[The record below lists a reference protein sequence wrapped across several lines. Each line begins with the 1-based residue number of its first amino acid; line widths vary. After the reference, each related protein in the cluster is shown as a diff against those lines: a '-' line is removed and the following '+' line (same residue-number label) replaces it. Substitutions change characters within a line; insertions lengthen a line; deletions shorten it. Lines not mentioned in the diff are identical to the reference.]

1 MVALKIPEDLAAQ
14 ASLIPGLSDRVARF
28 IKLEI
33 VQHEQ
38 RLKRFHPETLDL
50 VARARQNAE
59 TQRASGYDLDK
70 IKRSFDRHLQDLTED
85 IL

>member
-1 MVALKIPEDLAAQ
+1 MGALKIPEDLAAQ

-70 IKRSFDRHLQDLTED
+70 IKRNFDRHLQDLTED
-85 IL
+85 NL

>member
-70 IKRSFDRHLQDLTED
+70 IKRSFDRHLQDLTEEN
-85 IL
+85 L

>member
-1 MVALKIPEDLAAQ
+1 MGALKIPEDLAAQ

-59 TQRASGYDLDK
+59 TQRASGYDRDK
-70 IKRSFDRHLQDLTED
+70 IKRSFDQHLQDLTED
-85 IL
+85 HL

>member
-59 TQRASGYDLDK
+59 TQRASGYDLDE
-70 IKRSFDRHLQDLTED
+70 IKRSFDRHLQDLSED
-85 IL
+85 NL

>member
-14 ASLIPGLSDRVARF
+14 ANQIPGLSDRLARF

-59 TQRASGYDLDK
+59 TQRASGYNLDE

-85 IL
+85 NL

>member
-1 MVALKIPEDLAAQ
+1 MGALKIPEDLAAQ
-14 ASLIPGLSDRVARF
+14 ASLIPGLSDRLARF

-59 TQRASGYDLDK
+59 NQRVSGYNLDE
-70 IKRSFDRHLQDLTED
+70 IKRSFDRHLQDLTGD
-85 IL
+85 SL